1 MKRMKKL
8 LLVLCSAVF
17 VTVSAL
23 EALPVYAANEIT
35 NAEGY
40 HAPQVTEQVVSE
52 YTDVYEPSY
61 TRNAGSSYWAK
72 YGSDYY
78 YNQMTASQKKLYDGL
93 YQMCMAYLTGTGDI
107 NGKTA
112 VMNASR
118 EYTQGVSYS
127 GLTDTEAINTTIAFV
142 NSNPQFYFLD
152 GEDYVREYYAGVEN
166 AGTIYVDVYDEF
178 VDGATRQNYTD
189 QFQSVIDNWIS
200 QVNAQASVLDKEY
213 KAHELVITNTIYK
226 DGASYNQSCYSV
238 FMRGQSVC
246 AGYAEAFELLCN
258 GAGIETIIVTSTTH
272 EWNQIHIGNYWYAVD
287 PTWADT
293 SGTLAYYNVS
303 DETLRKNN
311 RSHVPE
317 TFWST
322 VNRPEC
328 KYDYGKENTDSN
340 TGSSSGG
347 QNPGG
352 NEESG
357 GEQGNNE
364 NHSYTAVYNGVDYSS
379 IFDPFYYASRYSDL
393 KQAYGYDTNLLLQH
407 FVQWG
412 MNEGR
417 QAKSTFDVR
426 SYRLQYV
433 DLRRAYGNNLKN
445 YYMHYIQ
452 WGAREGRVGTGCNAM
467 QNGLTLWNGVDYSAV
482 YDYSYY
488 ISKNPDVYRAYGDDD
503 AAVLQH
509 FVQWGMKEGRQA
521 KSTFD
526 VRSYRLQ
533 YADLRRAYG
542 NDLKNYYVH
551 YINWGA
557 REGRRG
563 TGCNTLQNGLTLW
576 NGVDYSAVYD
586 YSYYISKNPDVYRAY
601 GDDDAAVLQ
610 HFVQYGM
617 NEGRQAKVDFSV
629 QNYRTRYQD
638 LQKTYGSD
646 WKAYYL
652 HYINYGVREGRRG
665 A

>member
-189 QFQSVIDNWIS
+189 QFQSVIDNWMS

-328 KYDYGKENTDSN
+328 KYDYGKEDTSSDNGTTSG
-340 TGSSSGG
+340 GSSSGG
-347 QNPGG
+347 TSNSGAQNRA
-352 NEESG
+352 
-357 GEQGNNE
+357 
-364 NHSYTAVYNGVDYSS
+364 YTAVHNGTDYSR
-379 IFDPFYYASRYSDL
+379 IFDPYYYADTYGDL
-393 KQAYGYDTNLLLQH
+393 KQAYGYDCNSLLQH
-407 FVQWG
+407 FINYG
-412 MNEGR
+412 AKEGR
-417 QAKSTFDVR
+417 SGIGCTT
-426 SYRLQYV
+426 LQ
-433 DLRRAYGNNLKN
+433 
-445 YYMHYIQ
+445 
-452 WGAREGRVGTGCNAM
+452 GAVTVLG
-467 QNGLTLWNGVDYSAV
+467 GVDYSAV
-482 YDYSYY
+482 YDYQYY
-488 ISKNPDVYRAYGDDD
+488 VNKYADIKTAYGYDDL
-503 AAVLQH
+503 AVLQH
-509 FVQWGMKEGRQA
+509 FVNYGMKEGRQA
-521 KSTFD
+521 KSSFD
-526 VRSYRLQ
+526 VNSYRLQ
-533 YADLRRAYG
+533 YADLRGAYG
-542 NDLKNYYVH
+542 NDLKSYYTH
-551 YINWGA
+551 YINYG
-557 REGRRG
+557 RKEGRVA
-563 TGCNTLQNGLTLW
+563 TGCTTLQGGTTVYRSVN
-576 NGVDYSAVYD
+576 YAAVYD
-586 YSYYISKNPDVYRAY
+586 FSYYVANNPDVYRAY
-601 GDDDAAVLQ
+601 GNDDVAVLQ
-610 HFVQYGM
+610 HFVNHGM
-617 NEGRQAKVDFSV
+617 QEGRRACAGFSV
-629 QNYRTRYQD
+629 QTYCTNYAD
-638 LQKTYGSD
+638 LQRAYGND
-646 WKAYYL
+646 WKAYYM

-665 A
+665 V

>member
-189 QFQSVIDNWIS
+189 QFQSVIDNWMS

-272 EWNQIHIGNYWYAVD
+272 EWNQIHIGM
-287 PTWADT
+287 
-293 SGTLAYYNVS
+293 L
-303 DETLRKNN
+303 
-311 RSHVPE
+311 
-317 TFWST
+317 
-322 VNRPEC
+322 
-328 KYDYGKENTDSN
+328 
-340 TGSSSGG
+340 
-347 QNPGG
+347 
-352 NEESG
+352 
-357 GEQGNNE
+357 
-364 NHSYTAVYNGVDYSS
+364 
-379 IFDPFYYASRYSDL
+379 
-393 KQAYGYDTNLLLQH
+393 
-407 FVQWG
+407 
-412 MNEGR
+412 
-417 QAKSTFDVR
+417 
-426 SYRLQYV
+426 
-433 DLRRAYGNNLKN
+433 
-445 YYMHYIQ
+445 
-452 WGAREGRVGTGCNAM
+452 
-467 QNGLTLWNGVDYSAV
+467 
-482 YDYSYY
+482 
-488 ISKNPDVYRAYGDDD
+488 
-503 AAVLQH
+503 
-509 FVQWGMKEGRQA
+509 
-521 KSTFD
+521 
-526 VRSYRLQ
+526 
-533 YADLRRAYG
+533 
-542 NDLKNYYVH
+542 
-551 YINWGA
+551 
-557 REGRRG
+557 
-563 TGCNTLQNGLTLW
+563 
-576 NGVDYSAVYD
+576 
-586 YSYYISKNPDVYRAY
+586 
-601 GDDDAAVLQ
+601 
-610 HFVQYGM
+610 
-617 NEGRQAKVDFSV
+617 
-629 QNYRTRYQD
+629 
-638 LQKTYGSD
+638 
-646 WKAYYL
+646 
-652 HYINYGVREGRRG
+652 
-665 A
+665 

>member
-189 QFQSVIDNWIS
+189 QFQSVIDNWMS

-317 TFWST
+317 TF
-322 VNRPEC
+322 
-328 KYDYGKENTDSN
+328 
-340 TGSSSGG
+340 
-347 QNPGG
+347 PG
-352 NEESG
+352 
-357 GEQGNNE
+357 
-364 NHSYTAVYNGVDYSS
+364 
-379 IFDPFYYASRYSDL
+379 
-393 KQAYGYDTNLLLQH
+393 
-407 FVQWG
+407 
-412 MNEGR
+412 
-417 QAKSTFDVR
+417 VR
-426 SYRLQYV
+426 S
-433 DLRRAYGNNLKN
+433 
-445 YYMHYIQ
+445 I
-452 WGAREGRVGTGCNAM
+452 
-467 QNGLTLWNGVDYSAV
+467 
-482 YDYSYY
+482 
-488 ISKNPDVYRAYGDDD
+488 
-503 AAVLQH
+503 
-509 FVQWGMKEGRQA
+509 
-521 KSTFD
+521 
-526 VRSYRLQ
+526 VRSVSMTMVRKIQIVIRVVLLVVRIRQEMKNLEGSRVTMKIIPIQQFIMELTIVVYSTHFIML
-533 YADLRRAYG
+533 ADT
-542 NDLKNYYVH
+542 V
-551 YINWGA
+551 I
-557 REGRRG
+557 
-563 TGCNTLQNGLTLW
+563 
-576 NGVDYSAVYD
+576 
-586 YSYYISKNPDVYRAY
+586 
-601 GDDDAAVLQ
+601 
-610 HFVQYGM
+610 
-617 NEGRQAKVDFSV
+617 
-629 QNYRTRYQD
+629 
-638 LQKTYGSD
+638 
-646 WKAYYL
+646 
-652 HYINYGVREGRRG
+652 
-665 A
+665 

>member
-78 YNQMTASQKKLYDGL
+78 YNQMTASQKNLYDGL

-189 QFQSVIDNWIS
+189 QFQSVIDNWMS

-258 GAGIETIIVTSTTH
+258 GAGIETIIVTSATH
-272 EWNQIHIGNYWYAVD
+272 EWNQIHIGDYWYAVD

-328 KYDYGKENTDSN
+328 KYDYGKEDTSSDNGTTSG
-340 TGSSSGG
+340 GSSSGG
-347 QNPGG
+347 TSNSGAQNRA
-352 NEESG
+352 
-357 GEQGNNE
+357 
-364 NHSYTAVYNGVDYSS
+364 YTAVHNGTDYSR
-379 IFDPFYYASRYSDL
+379 IFDPYYYADTYGDL
-393 KQAYGYDTNLLLQH
+393 KQAYGYDCNSLLQH
-407 FVQWG
+407 FINYG
-412 MNEGR
+412 MAEGR
-417 QAKSTFDVR
+417 QAKSGFNVT
-426 SYRLQYV
+426 
-433 DLRRAYGNNLKN
+433 
-445 YYMHYIQ
+445 
-452 WGAREGRVGTGCNAM
+452 
-467 QNGLTLWNGVDYSAV
+467 
-482 YDYSYY
+482 
-488 ISKNPDVYRAYGDDD
+488 
-503 AAVLQH
+503 
-509 FVQWGMKEGRQA
+509 
-521 KSTFD
+521 
-526 VRSYRLQ
+526 SYRLQ

-542 NDLKNYYVH
+542 ADLKSYYMHYVNY
-551 YINWGA
+551 GA
-557 REGRRG
+557 KEGRSG
-563 TGCNTLQNGLTLW
+563 IGCTTLQGAVTVLG
-576 NGVDYSAVYD
+576 GVDYSAVYD
-586 YSYYISKNPDVYRAY
+586 YQYYVNKYADIKTAYGYDDLAVLQHFVNYGMKEGRQAKSSFDVNSYRLQYADLRGVYGNDLKSYYTHYINYGRKEGRVATGCTTLQGGTTVYRSVNYAAVYDFSYYVANNPDVYRAY
-601 GDDDAAVLQ
+601 GNDDVAVLQ
-610 HFVQYGM
+610 HFVNHGM
-617 NEGRQAKVDFSV
+617 QEGRRACAGFSV
-629 QNYRTRYQD
+629 QTYCTNYAD
-638 LQKTYGSD
+638 LQRAYGND
-646 WKAYYL
+646 WKAYYM

-665 A
+665 V